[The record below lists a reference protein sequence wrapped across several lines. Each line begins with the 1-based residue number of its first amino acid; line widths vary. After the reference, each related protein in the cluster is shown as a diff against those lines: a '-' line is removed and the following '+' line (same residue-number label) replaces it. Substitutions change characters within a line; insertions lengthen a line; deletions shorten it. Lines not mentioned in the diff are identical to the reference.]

1 MSETRGIYMYV
12 MPIFGPLEN
21 NGKINDNVEESE
33 EHPAYSVSPA
43 RSSLTL
49 GPRLSWAS
57 VSSLEK

>member
-1 MSETRGIYMYV
+1 MYV